1 MSVRSTFGCGTVKSR
16 IVEGLLLKNSN
27 PSKWIV
33 IASLSVLSACQP
45 TETLNPQHVFF
56 DRFLGYCGQ
65 SFAAHIVE
73 DDQPS
78 DAWNQPLVVHI
89 RDCETDTLRMPL
101 HVGDD
106 RSRTWVL
113 QRTEKGLNFQ
123 HIHLHEDGSADAVS
137 PYGGHTAEN
146 GTESLQSFPVDAA
159 SKTLF
164 EQNGLA
170 VSTQNTWRL
179 GFPSADTMS
188 YELTRPNR
196 SFIVHVDLSQ
206 PIAEPPPAWGYLPA
220 AN

>member
-1 MSVRSTFGCGTVKSR
+1 VRSTFGCGTVKSR

-45 TETLNPQHVFF
+45 TETRNPQHVFF

-73 DDQPS
+73 DNQPS
-78 DAWNQPLVVHI
+78 EAWNQPLVLHI
-89 RDCETDTLRMPL
+89 RDCETNTLRMPL
-101 HVGDD
+101 HVGED